1 MEFVDIINKR
11 LQELVKITENI
22 SNTEQEF
29 KEKVDG
35 ILADIK
41 NTGESEEEY
50 TANVLRIKEIKKLN
64 SFAMLRV
71 NEVGINIRAMN
82 ELYSLLVLQGARIDL
97 SEKDLEILDYN
108 LKNVKPTFILDKN
121 EVVFYSP
128 EVEEYIESNI
138 MNSTEDYKSIID
150 NIKK

>member
-97 SEKDLEILDYN
+97 SEKDLEVLDYN

>member
-64 SFAMLRV
+64 SFAMLRI

>member
-71 NEVGINIRAMN
+71 NEVGINI
-82 ELYSLLVLQGARIDL
+82 
-97 SEKDLEILDYN
+97 
-108 LKNVKPTFILDKN
+108 
-121 EVVFYSP
+121 
-128 EVEEYIESNI
+128 
-138 MNSTEDYKSIID
+138 
-150 NIKK
+150 

>member
-50 TANVLRIKEIKKLN
+50 TANVLRIKEIKK
-64 SFAMLRV
+64 
-71 NEVGINIRAMN
+71 
-82 ELYSLLVLQGARIDL
+82 
-97 SEKDLEILDYN
+97 K
-108 LKNVKPTFILDKN
+108 
-121 EVVFYSP
+121 
-128 EVEEYIESNI
+128 
-138 MNSTEDYKSIID
+138 
-150 NIKK
+150 

>member
-1 MEFVDIINKR
+1 
-11 LQELVKITENI
+11 
-22 SNTEQEF
+22 
-29 KEKVDG
+29 
-35 ILADIK
+35 
-41 NTGESEEEY
+41 
-50 TANVLRIKEIKKLN
+50 
-64 SFAMLRV
+64 MLRV